1 MTRSQSIAAIMMF
14 ALGLAFVPAAM
25 ANPRS
30 DACVA
35 LGKARIALYSM
46 LSAKTKSEQDSL
58 KDKVQAASKEL
69 DSVLVELRRLTFVGA
84 SSGGYIRRNRPCHG
98 EKRKIAL
105 PESPSRLQSW
115 NA

>member
-1 MTRSQSIAAIMMF
+1 MHTHITAGNQLEKLRLDVERF
-14 ALGLAFVPAAM
+14 RLRL
-25 ANPRS
+25 N
-30 DACVA
+30 
-35 LGKARIALYSM
+35 IALT
-46 LSAKTKSEQDSL
+46 ATGCPGRAIVGIIRCHDSL